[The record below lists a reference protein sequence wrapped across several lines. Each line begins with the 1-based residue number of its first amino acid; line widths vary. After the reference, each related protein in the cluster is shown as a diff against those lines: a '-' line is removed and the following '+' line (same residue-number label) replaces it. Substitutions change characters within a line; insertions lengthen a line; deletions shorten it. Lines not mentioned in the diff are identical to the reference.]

1 MRSTGKARRFRGIND
16 EQAAIV
22 RRIFGDFLA
31 GLTPF
36 QIAKM
41 LTAEGIPTPAGKK
54 QWSYTTVRRVLSN
67 ETYMG
72 DKLLQKTY
80 SIDFLSKDRLK
91 NHGEVPQ
98 FYVEQD
104 HECCPY
110 VNTFEPPQKAR
121 ICGVSGRLGFAHPLP
136 CSLI

>member
-1 MRSTGKARRFRGIND
+1 MPISIPKYKHFLGYDKGEDGGLVVNE
-16 EQAAIV
+16 EQAKIV

-31 GLTPF
+31 GHTPF
-36 QIAKM
+36 QIAKR
-41 LTAEGIPTPAGKK
+41 LTEDGIPTPAGKT

-91 NHGEVPQ
+91 NHGQVPQ
-98 FYVEQD
+98 YYVEQD

-110 VNTFEPPQKAR
+110 VNTNAPP
-121 ICGVSGRLGFAHPLP
+121 
-136 CSLI
+136 